1 MVDCKHPKD
10 ETRIRTNMD
19 LFQKHRKQSAIAQAK
34 FNLVT
39 PPQVVATFNSMR
51 AECHA
56 LTQEFDAAHQ
66 HTDDEGSD
74 EARLHT
80 GDTTEA
86 EETDLDETDD
96 EASDPEYDHDDG
108 DNDRATDRHP

>member
-1 MVDCKHPKD
+1 M
-10 ETRIRTNMD
+10 
-19 LFQKHRKQSAIAQAK
+19 
-34 FNLVT
+34 
-39 PPQVVATFNSMR
+39 PQPTFPSFGN
-51 AECHA
+51 
-56 LTQEFDAAHQ
+56 
-66 HTDDEGSD
+66 

>member
-1 MVDCKHPKD
+1 
-10 ETRIRTNMD
+10 
-19 LFQKHRKQSAIAQAK
+19 
-34 FNLVT
+34 
-39 PPQVVATFNSMR
+39 MR

-56 LTQEFDAAHQ
+56 LAQEFDAAHQ

-108 DNDRATDRHP
+108 DNDRTTDRHP